1 MAFPSGENYMN
12 FTNILKSST
21 EYIKSFDI
29 KSNHTNLNSNLKS
42 KTKIRIILPN
52 ISIYMSKAT
61 SYIKRNSSAKN
72 YVDCPPKYI
81 ERKRM

>member
-1 MAFPSGENYMN
+1 MAFPSVENYMN

-21 EYIKSFDI
+21 ECIKSFDI

-42 KTKIRIILPN
+42 KTKIPITLPN

-61 SYIKRNSSAKN
+61 SYIKPNSRAKN
-72 YVDCPPKYI
+72 YVDCPQKYI